1 MQFSTIYARVESLA
15 NVTNQRAL
23 IKDAIQTGLYRATAI
38 DLPYLMTDGSITTVA
53 PYTTGT
59 ASITN
64 GSTAVAGTLTVW
76 TAAMVGRKIRFGSD
90 TPWYRIA
97 ARTSNTAITLENVY
111 QGTANTAA
119 TFEIYQDEYK
129 LPADMDVY
137 KVLRQIENG
146 ISLVDIENTAFDL
159 TLPVPTASG
168 APQYSIM
175 AGTKLDTYT
184 TGTVSITVNTST
196 VTGVGTSWL
205 SVEGLDKGSK
215 ITINGVV
222 YTVKSVDS
230 DTQITVYETNT
241 SGTVTTGTYSISL
254 DNYIIQFEP
263 YPDSQQNI
271 YFKYQRFP
279 FPLVGDSDVPDLPD
293 QWHHILITAGLI
305 WAWEVKDKDEAKIH
319 EAYFSKQVQ
328 EMWTRIMNVSVNR
341 NYPRA
346 SQDDL
351 MFVRTIRGPRYPSNY
366 GIPIRYR

>member
-1 MQFSTIYARVESLA
+1 MQFSTLYSRVESLA

-38 DLPYLMTDGSITTVA
+38 DLPYLMTDGFITTIA

-59 ASITN
+59 ASVTV
-64 GSTAVAGTLTVW
+64 GSTAVTGTLTVW
-76 TAAMVGRKIRFGSD
+76 TALMVGRKIRFGSD
-90 TPWYRIA
+90 TAWYRIA
-97 ARTSNTAITLENVY
+97 TRTSNTAITLESAY
-111 QGTANTAA
+111 QGTTNTAA
-119 TFEIYQDEYK
+119 TYEVYKNEYK

-146 ISLVDIENTAFDL
+146 IALIDVENTAFDMA
-159 TLPVPTASG
+159 LPIPTASG
-168 APQYSIM
+168 DPGYSIL

-184 TGTVSITVNTST
+184 TGTVSITVNLSAL
-196 VTGVGTSWL
+196 TGSGTSWTT
-205 SVEGLDKGSK
+205 VEGLGKGSK
-215 ITINGVV
+215 ITIGVYV

-230 DTQITVYETNT
+230 DTAITIYETAIA
-241 SGTVTTGTYSISL
+241 TVSAGTYSMSL

-263 YPDSQQNI
+263 YPDAARNI
-271 YFKYQRFP
+271 YFKYQRLP
-279 FPLVGDSDVPDLPD
+279 FLLIGDADVPDLPD

-319 EAYFSKQVQ
+319 EAYFAKQVQ
-328 EMWTRIMNVSVNR
+328 EMWTRIMNVSTNR
-341 NYPRA
+341 TYPRA

-351 MFVRTIRGPRYPSNY
+351 MFARAFRGPRYPSNY